1 MARPKKNDRKP
12 QNTTDVDITKL
23 EEELEKDVA
32 KASGLL
38 DDDSEVFVED
48 NDSNADNSGESLS
61 NENVVSHEGY
71 EMPPSNNPIN
81 IDNSEE
87 VPKIDVNYIPDDDG
101 SPLEEEVKHRDYATN
116 GGDIPKNETLGG
128 DAPKIEPVIPE
139 PIIVSPPIS
148 DVNIGGES
156 DEPKSNHQAPKQ
168 PSEPKRPSINSN
180 LEDLSPSQKRKAAE
194 QSADALLLAYGNIAP
209 IPFKKISSFNLGKL
223 DNAHLKGEVDK
234 DMVIAEDGTTV
245 KSYCEGVNQQ
255 VEQTFEIT
263 QEMKDEIRPPLI
275 EVLLENNF
283 ALTPTQRLL
292 MAVGG
297 QIVTMGLTSFQFMQQ
312 NKAAMNQF
320 KAFHKENKE
329 SRANIIKETVT
340 IKSEVR
346 EPQYEYRTEKP
357 RQEVYENIIPEPEI
371 KTEKTK
377 KVEDYISTNNSGITV
392 EEVPNED

>member
-1 MARPKKNDRKP
+1 MEPS
-12 QNTTDVDITKL
+12 
-23 EEELEKDVA
+23 A
-32 KASGLL
+32 K
-38 DDDSEVFVED
+38 
-48 NDSNADNSGESLS
+48 
-61 NENVVSHEGY
+61 
-71 EMPPSNNPIN
+71 
-81 IDNSEE
+81 
-87 VPKIDVNYIPDDDG
+87 
-101 SPLEEEVKHRDYATN
+101 
-116 GGDIPKNETLGG
+116 
-128 DAPKIEPVIPE
+128 
-139 PIIVSPPIS
+139 
-148 DVNIGGES
+148 
-156 DEPKSNHQAPKQ
+156 
-168 PSEPKRPSINSN
+168 PSINSN

-263 QEMKDEIRPPLI
+263 KEMKDEIRPPLI

-357 RQEVYENIIPEPEI
+357 RQEVYENVIPEPEI

-377 KVEDYISTNNSGITV
+377 KVEDYISNNSGITV